1 MQRFYRSI
9 RGLAALPVLGAILL
23 QAASLTGCGTPS
35 EGKKHSTSVAF
46 APDSLKGS
54 IGYARRFRLFRRGE
68 VTVVEIM
75 SGQEAYPDTLRYL
88 LLPEGKPQPSGFA
101 GYMVIHTPVRRI
113 AVFSTTHAGFLD
125 LLDQTGRI
133 AGVSRSEL
141 VNTPSL
147 RQRIAEGK
155 VTEIG
160 MPFSPDQEALLA
172 LDPDLVCAPALPST
186 RKAGYQALVQM
197 NVPVLVVAEWLESS
211 PLGRAEWIKLF
222 GALVG
227 KEELAREQFA
237 AIESSYLKI
246 AALSRNLSNRPTVLT
261 GLPVKDSWYVPAGG
275 SYVAAML
282 RDAGALYQWRD
293 LPGTGSVPLTIE
305 AVWPVALE
313 ADYWLN
319 TGTVSTL
326 DELVAVD
333 SRFGQMRSV
342 KERRVWN
349 NNRQLNAAGGNA
361 YWERGV
367 VRPDL
372 VLKDLVMIFHPGLLR
387 AHGISEGELTF
398 YREVK
403 EHE

>member
-1 MQRFYRSI
+1 MNRLFMSI
-9 RGLAALPVLGAILL
+9 RRSGALPVLAVILL
-23 QAASLTGCGTPS
+23 QAALLAGCSTPS
-35 EGKKHSTSVAF
+35 DGKKHPTSVAF
-46 APDSLKGS
+46 TPDSLKGT
-54 IGYARRFRLFRRGE
+54 IEYARRFRLFRRGE
-68 VTVVEIM
+68 ATVVEIM

-101 GYMVIHTPVRRI
+101 GYMVIHTPVKRM
-113 AVFSTTHAGFLD
+113 AVFSTTHVGFLD
-125 LLDQTGRI
+125 LLNQADRI

-147 RQRIAEGK
+147 RRRIEEGK

-160 MPFSPDQEALLA
+160 MPFSPDQEAVLA
-172 LDPDLVCAPALPST
+172 LDPDIVCAPVLPST
-186 RKAGYQALVQM
+186 RKAGYQALLQM
-197 NVPVLVVAEWLESS
+197 GVPVLLVADWLESS
-211 PLGRAEWIKLF
+211 PLGRAEWVKLF

-227 KEELAREQFA
+227 KEELARERFA

-246 AALSRNLSNRPTVLT
+246 AALSHNLPNRPTVLI

-282 RDAGALYQWRD
+282 RDAGASYNWSE
-293 LPGTGSVPLTIE
+293 LPEVGSVPLTIE

-326 DELVAVD
+326 DELMAVD
-333 SRFGQMRSV
+333 SRFGQIRSV

-349 NNRQLNAAGGNA
+349 NNRQVNAAGGNA

-372 VLKDLVMIFHPGLLR
+372 VLKDLVMILHPGILR
-387 AHGISEGELTF
+387 AHGISEGALTF

-403 EHE
+403 